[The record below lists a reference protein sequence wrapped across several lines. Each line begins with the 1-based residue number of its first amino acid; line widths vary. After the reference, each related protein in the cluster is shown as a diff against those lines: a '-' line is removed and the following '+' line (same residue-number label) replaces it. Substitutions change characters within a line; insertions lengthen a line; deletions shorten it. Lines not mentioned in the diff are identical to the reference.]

1 MEPKSPAKPPTNET
15 DNRAPG
21 EKLRASTVE
30 ALKEDLERQ
39 KAFGAQFLERYFPE
53 IVSRGSIDYSDI
65 DRMTPRQADAMV
77 YSLARSIRQFKKDA
91 GRQRARGVALLK
103 EENGEDEG
111 EQYEIK
117 ARQYAAAVR
126 DLCAVFGIEAPL

>member
-1 MEPKSPAKPPTNET
+1 MGTKGEATPPTN
-15 DNRAPG
+15 DANNRALG
-21 EKLRASTVE
+21 ERLRASTVE

-53 IVSRGSIDYSDI
+53 ITARGSVDYSDI
-65 DRMTPRQADAMV
+65 DHLTPHQADAMA

-91 GRQRARGVALLK
+91 GRQRARGVTLLK

-126 DLCAVFGIEAPL
+126 DLCTVFGLEAPL